1 MEYIKRDLDAII
13 EYLNELSLDDLRDIH
28 NEYCSHYDM
37 DDYIY
42 CNDEHFFSEMFQDDV
57 DGAVRA
63 ALYGEY
69 NYTDDYVK
77 CDGYANLQ
85 SFDDPTEYIDISE
98 IANDILE
105 NEGNYYDIELE
116 DEE

>member
-1 MEYIKRDLDAII
+1 METIKRDLDAII
-13 EYLNELSLDDLRDIH
+13 EYLEGLDDDDLVSVH
-28 NEYCSHYDM
+28 NEYCGENNM

-42 CNDEHFFSEMFQDDV
+42 FNDEHFFSEYYPDSNE
-57 DGAVRA
+57 AVRA
-63 ALYGEY
+63 VCYGEY
-69 NYTDDYVK
+69 NYTDEYVML
-77 CDGYANLQ
+77 DGYANLK
-85 SFDDPTEYIDISE
+85 SFNHPREFIDMPE